1 MKTLAA
7 LTLVTTLTVGVSSS
21 AQANSITETISAGIS
36 NQLTELSSN
45 IKQQANAAMKKTML
59 ELFFAEGD
67 QQAEQS
73 VSEQADDTDTRTE
86 QTESNQQ

>member
-45 IKQQANAAMKKTML
+45 IKQQANAAMQKTML
-59 ELFFAEGD
+59 ELFFAEGNK
-67 QQAEQS
+67 QAEQS
-73 VSEQADDTDTRTE
+73 VSEHADDIDTE

>member
-7 LTLVTTLTVGVSSS
+7 LTLATSLTFGVSS

-45 IKQQANAAMKKTML
+45 IKQQANVAMQKTML

-73 VSEQADDTDTRTE
+73 VSEQADDTNTE

>member
-7 LTLVTTLTVGVSSS
+7 LTLATTLTLGVSSS

-45 IKQQANAAMKKTML
+45 IQQQANAALKSSR
-59 ELFFAEGD
+59 ASGW
-67 QQAEQS
+67 
-73 VSEQADDTDTRTE
+73 
-86 QTESNQQ
+86 